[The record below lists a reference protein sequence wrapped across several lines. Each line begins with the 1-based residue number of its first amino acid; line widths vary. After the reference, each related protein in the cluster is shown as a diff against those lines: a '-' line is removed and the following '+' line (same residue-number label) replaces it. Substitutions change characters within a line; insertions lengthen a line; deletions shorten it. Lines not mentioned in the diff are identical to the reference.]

1 MAPQPQ
7 ANSNPTI
14 KGPIE
19 LDATSLT
26 FAGMVPT
33 DNPLPSGELSL
44 EEPAPEQEKLS
55 IVDRGERPAVLGEAN
70 DQRTAKVQFALGE
83 KAPSPE
89 VTSNALAS
97 GNEAALRTQV
107 AAQKDADDQAAKMDV
122 IKQAAANGSLDT
134 WNPKTVEAVVRSTP
148 KNDPATIFE
157 KAFAKAYVGL
167 VPQLGNPEESVVNRA
182 VASGHVS
189 HVADMA
195 DIAEVLITKQEIAK
209 SAAEDFEA
217 AAKEQSWGGWAV
229 DKAKSFASFGMYDW
243 YKTYNAVTPVDG
255 TLKGSNW
262 AEQIQYLYTLA
273 PSDMHKALRNTL
285 DTISVD
291 NPSLASEFAD
301 AVVSFSSTQ
310 QFLTNVG
317 NVVDV
322 ASIVPVGRA
331 VKSGKAIVAAITG
344 GSEKELTKEGA
355 TVAYQAAVAANA
367 TAKTDIGSAMAS
379 MGALSLAIV
388 VNAVKR
394 LPEILGGQEVPLAPA
409 QVQQRLASLYNPAS
423 IGGDSSFSA
432 AATQRLVEKL
442 AANADEV
449 QSRIRDLEK
458 VTRLPGEAEKIAIE
472 ETKQRLANRFA
483 HPNNTVVDVGYELR
497 LTKVGERLAEDLAER
512 REAYKTAV
520 KIHEEASAAS
530 KAEPTNITLR
540 DRSKAA
546 FETAALIK
554 AELAVVEKK
563 AAKNEAIRTEIEL
576 RRTTHTPA
584 GFEITQAEDHNSN
597 VTHVSMLLGNRTGEG
612 FDDQIPAWRWAK
624 SVLKLNDDDI
634 NIEQRGV
641 KYFIKVTRPI
651 DETTP
656 AVRQALTID
665 TNAQTPTG
673 LAHSFFG
680 WLAGN
685 GRLSQEQIENRIV
698 AASGSSALVTM
709 MKEIAQPI
717 GSLSKGEYK
726 RLIRVMED
734 NRAMIDPITDKPGA
748 FHNTIADLDR
758 AYQRMFGQAVSEKEA
773 TAYFSAVQLND
784 IDYTMRNLA
793 LYKERARQGVETFR
807 LLDMVDKGGGKTYA
821 NHSGQFLAKEL
832 DSLPIDAAKK
842 HPATVAIHRYGK
854 EPEVVDLA
862 SLDTVERRAYIA
874 DLQKDGYKI
883 IQTHN
888 PSRTV
893 LDKFGPDNINFIIT
907 KDFERKALDPVQ
919 LPYRPGWHQ
928 EYDQQ
933 WYTKQAQI
941 KRVEKGPADNPSAMV
956 RHYYEGETT
965 AMAHTT
971 EAEAKLWSSKYEEAR
986 QIMNGEKPG
995 SLGDYLRKEMPMFTE
1010 REFRSK
1016 FEATAEREAIFHK
1029 DVPFTHTFTGN
1040 QPIDMPGHRDVL
1052 SKKFENLYDDIRSP
1066 WNLMANENKKF
1077 VGQRDATL
1085 DTVKNVGTQS
1095 NPVFQLADA
1104 SMIDPISS
1112 LSRGMHDVMRNR
1124 FMVDYKHSAVEQWMN
1139 EFGHLLTSPSS
1150 VEDMWGNAV
1159 THLHQGNFVKSDP
1172 ANFNQLMAAK
1182 QSRLALL
1189 EFLGTESPDKM
1200 AFNKLRQ
1207 EAANII
1213 YKNAPPNIADYIN
1226 LRLLASTNDP
1236 VRVMQGF
1243 AFHTSFFM
1251 NPFQGLQNAMV
1262 MANALALGGLK
1273 SGLPGFRAG
1282 WGMQM
1287 LRYNASEA
1295 GLEAV
1300 AKVSGWDKKWVKEA
1314 WDGIQSTGRLFVE
1327 GEHAWKDDLADP
1339 KFFQGVF
1346 GNVLDKGQVF
1356 FREGERIGRMTAWA
1370 TAYHEWR
1377 IANPEAVFDAAARA
1391 KVLARSDDMTVNM
1404 TRASK
1409 ATWQQGILS
1418 IPTQFWAWNARNMEL
1433 MVGRWGN
1440 GLSVADR
1447 AKLIGVNSLLY
1458 GVPLGAVA
1466 PAVGGFLN
1474 PWEPMREHFV
1484 NKGWDVN
1491 DKTFD
1496 ALYSG
1501 LTGMA
1506 YHLATG
1512 EPGNVNERL
1521 GLGGSNIVKDA
1532 FDDHKSLA
1540 KWLFGVSGS
1549 RTADAL
1555 TSAKPFGRALY
1566 YALSGDSEKFRLTS
1580 SDFLDL
1586 ARNVKIADTGVKT
1599 YMALNTGKYITKNGL
1614 YQGDVTPTEA
1624 VLNAFT
1630 DGLPRRLTDPKAMQD
1645 VTKSRQDSI
1654 KQGSKE
1660 LQKNVTAAMV
1670 AAVNGDESMHNVY
1683 MRRAATLAEAMDLR
1697 PDERASL
1704 WAKLM
1709 DEVNPQAAK
1718 VPYEFW
1724 AKNAPPSVATDRYNA
1739 WTKSRSQ
1746 PPMETK

>member
-7 ANSNPTI
+7 ANSNPTA

-19 LDATSLT
+19 PDATSLT

-33 DNPLPSGELSL
+33 DSPLPSGELSL

-97 GNEAALRTQV
+97 GNEAALRSQV
-107 AAQKDADDQAAKMDV
+107 AAQKDAEDQAAKMDV
-122 IKQAAANGSLDT
+122 IKQAAADGSLDK
-134 WNPKTVEAVVRSTP
+134 WDPKTVEAVVRSTP

-167 VPQLGNPEESVVNRA
+167 VPQLGNPEESVVNRTLA
-182 VASGHVS
+182 NGHVS

-243 YKTYNAVTPVDG
+243 YKTYNAVTPVNG
-255 TLKGSNW
+255 ILKGNNW
-262 AEQIQYLYTLA
+262 AEQIEYLYTLA

-285 DTISVD
+285 DTLSVD

-367 TAKTDIGSAMAS
+367 TVKTDIGSAMAS
-379 MGALSLAIV
+379 MGDVGASSVQNAI
-388 VNAVKR
+388 KR
-394 LPEILGGQEVPLAPA
+394 LPEVLSGQEIPLAPA
-409 QVQQRLASLYNPAS
+409 QVQKRLSSLYNPAA
-423 IGGDSSFSA
+423 IGDDSSFSA

-458 VTRLPGEAEKIAIE
+458 ITRLPGEAEKIAIE
-472 ETKQRLANRFA
+472 ETKQRLANRFT
-483 HPNNTVVDVGYELR
+483 HPNNTVADA
-497 LTKVGERLAEDLAER
+497 T
-512 REAYKTAV
+512 
-520 KIHEEASAAS
+520 
-530 KAEPTNITLR
+530 
-540 DRSKAA
+540 
-546 FETAALIK
+546 
-554 AELAVVEKK
+554 
-563 AAKNEAIRTEIEL
+563 
-576 RRTTHTPA
+576 
-584 GFEITQAEDHNSN
+584 FEIIPSESHPSN
-597 VTHVSMLLGNRTGEG
+597 VTHVSILLGNHVGEG
-612 FDDQIPAWRWAK
+612 FNDPIPAWRWAK
-624 SVLKLNDDDI
+624 SVLRLNDDDI

-641 KYFIKVTRPI
+641 KYFVKVTRPI

-673 LAHSFFG
+673 LAHSYFG

-709 MKEIAQPI
+709 MKDMAKPI

-821 NHSGQFLAKEL
+821 NHSNQFLAKEL

-874 DLQKDGYKI
+874 DLQKYGFKI

-941 KRVEKGPADNPSAMV
+941 KRVEKGPEDNPSAMV

-1029 DVPFTHTFTGN
+1029 DVPFTHTFIGN

-1077 VGQRDATL
+1077 VGQRDAVL
-1085 DTVKNVGTQS
+1085 DTVKNIGTQS

-1159 THLHQGNFVKSDP
+1159 THLHQGNFVKSGP

-1226 LRLLASTNDP
+1226 PRLLASTNDP

-1262 MANALALGGLK
+1262 MANALALGGIK

-1409 ATWQQGILS
+1409 ATWQQGIFS

-1474 PWEPMREHFV
+1474 PWEPMREYFL

-1521 GLGGSNIVKDA
+1521 GLGGSSLVKDM

-1586 ARNVKIADTGVKT
+1586 ARNVKIVDTGVKT

-1645 VTKSRQDSI
+1645 VTKNRQDSI

>member
-7 ANSNPTI
+7 ANSNPTA

-97 GNEAALRTQV
+97 GNEAALRSQV
-107 AAQKDADDQAAKMDV
+107 AAQKDAEDQAAKMDV
-122 IKQAAANGSLDT
+122 IKQAAADGSLDK

-167 VPQLGNPEESVVNRA
+167 VPQLGNPEESVVNRTLA
-182 VASGHVS
+182 NGHVS

-243 YKTYNAVTPVDG
+243 YKTYNAATPVDG
-255 TLKGSNW
+255 ILKGNNW

-322 ASIVPVGRA
+322 ASFVPVGRA

-379 MGALSLAIV
+379 MGDVGASSV
-388 VNAVKR
+388 QNAAKR
-394 LPEILGGQEVPLAPA
+394 LPEVLGGQEVPLAPA
-409 QVQQRLASLYNPAS
+409 QVQKRLVSLYNPAS
-423 IGGDSSFSA
+423 IGDNSSFSA

-449 QSRIRDLEK
+449 QNRIRDLEK
-458 VTRLPGEAEKIAIE
+458 ITRLPGEAEKIAIE

-483 HPNNTVVDVGYELR
+483 HPNNTVADA
-497 LTKVGERLAEDLAER
+497 T
-512 REAYKTAV
+512 
-520 KIHEEASAAS
+520 
-530 KAEPTNITLR
+530 
-540 DRSKAA
+540 
-546 FETAALIK
+546 
-554 AELAVVEKK
+554 
-563 AAKNEAIRTEIEL
+563 
-576 RRTTHTPA
+576 
-584 GFEITQAEDHNSN
+584 FEIVPSESHPSN

-624 SVLKLNDDDI
+624 SVLKLNEDDI

-641 KYFIKVTRPI
+641 KYFVKVTRPI

-656 AVRQALTID
+656 AVRQALTIE
-665 TNAQTPTG
+665 TTAQTPTG
-673 LAHSFFG
+673 LAHSLFG

-685 GRLSQEQIENRIV
+685 GRLSQKQIENRIV

-709 MKEIAQPI
+709 MKDMAKPI

-748 FHNTIADLDR
+748 FHNTVADLDR

-893 LDKFGPDNINFIIT
+893 LEKFGPDNINFVIT

-941 KRVEKGPADNPSAMV
+941 KRVEKGPQENPSAMV

-1226 LRLLASTNDP
+1226 PRLLASTADP

-1287 LRYNASEA
+1287 LRYNSGEA

-1339 KFFQGVF
+1339 KFFQGAF

-1356 FREGERIGRMTAWA
+1356 FREGERIGRLTAWT

-1418 IPTQFWAWNARNMEL
+1418 IPAQFWAWNARNMEL

-1458 GVPLGAVA
+1458 GIPLGGVA
-1466 PAVGGFLN
+1466 PMVGGFWN
-1474 PWEPMREHFV
+1474 PWESMREHFV

-1521 GLGGSNIVKDA
+1521 GLGGSSLVKDM